1 MSDTG
6 DYTLRC
12 PVCGRIL
19 DDCYTNACLA
29 GCAGLV
35 YADYSAKQLTLRDLP
50 GIFKYHDWLPVSGWT
65 ETDACPV
72 TFRSEGLADHLEL
85 KNLYIAFNGY
95 WPEKGAFIR
104 TCSFK
109 ELEAVPTMLRI
120 RERLESGILQI
131 SSAGNTGRAFA
142 EVSAGTGI
150 PVIISVPEKSA
161 GSIWTT
167 KECDS
172 VFLATIDGDYSD
184 AITLGNEICSIPGVV
199 SEGGAKNPARRDG
212 MGTVMLDGTMAIGKI
227 PDWYFQ
233 AVGSGT
239 GGIAA
244 WEMGKR
250 LLADGRF
257 GDRIPRLY
265 LSQNEPFTPMVNAW
279 TERRREIIPDRDMPG
294 GKEAAMET
302 YATVLTNRN
311 PPYSVPGGLFDAL
324 NDTNGIMGGVG
335 KDEAKRAGRIFM
347 DLEGIDLDPAA
358 EVCVASLV
366 NAVEDGDVGTGDTI
380 LLNITGGGYK
390 KAAEDLGM
398 IPVKPSASLEN
409 LNEAGELK
417 EKIREWMSNY
427 T

>member
-1 MSDTG
+1 MPDTG

-12 PVCGRIL
+12 PVCGRAL
-19 DDCYTNACLA
+19 EDRYTNSCTA
-29 GCAGLV
+29 GCPGLV
-35 YADYSAKQLTLRDLP
+35 YADYSAKQLTVRKLP
-50 GIFKYHDWLPVSGWT
+50 GMFRYHDWLPVSGWT

-72 TFRSEGLADHLEL
+72 TYKSCGLAEHLGL
-85 KNLYIAFNGY
+85 SNLYISFNGY
-95 WPEKGAFIR
+95 WPEKGALLR

-120 RERLESGILQI
+120 RERLRDGVLQI

-142 EVSAGTGI
+142 QISAETGV
-150 PVIISVPEKSA
+150 PVIISVPERSA
-161 GSIWTT
+161 ESIWTT

-172 VFLATIDGDYSD
+172 VFLVTTEGDYSD
-184 AITLGNEICSIPGVV
+184 AISLGNEICSIPGVV

-212 MGTVMLDGTMAIGKI
+212 MGTVMLDGTVTIGRM

-250 LLADGRF
+250 LIADGRF
-257 GDRIPRLY
+257 GSCLSRLY

-279 TERRREIIPDRDMPG
+279 RERRREIIPEKDMPG
-294 GKEAAMET
+294 GKEEAMKT

-311 PPYSVPGGLFDAL
+311 PPYSVTGGLFDAL
-324 NDTNGIMGGVG
+324 SDTDGVMAG
-335 KDEAKRAGRIFM
+335 VRTTDAKEAGRLFM
-347 DLEGIDLDPAA
+347 ELEGIDLDPAA
-358 EVCVASLV
+358 EVCVASLID
-366 NAVEDGDVGTGDTI
+366 AVESKVAKSDETI

-390 KAAEDLGM
+390 RAAEDLDM
-398 IPVKPSASLEN
+398 IPVKPSASLRGIEDP
-409 LNEAGELK
+409 AGLK
-417 EKIREWMSNY
+417 EQIKEWIQRY
-427 T
+427 A

>member
-1 MSDTG
+1 MG
-6 DYTLRC
+6 EYTLRC
-12 PVCGRIL
+12 PVCGETI
-19 DDCYTNACLA
+19 DDCYTNACIK
-29 GCAGLV
+29 GCNGLV
-35 YADYSAKQLTLRDLP
+35 YADYSAKQISVRDLP
-50 GIFKYHDWLPVSGWT
+50 GMFRYHDWLPVSGWT
-65 ETDACPV
+65 QTDTCPA
-72 TFRSEGLADHLEL
+72 TYRSEGLADHLGL

-120 RERLESGILQI
+120 KERLKNGILQI

-142 EVSAGTGI
+142 EVSAGTGN
-150 PVIISVPEKSA
+150 PVIISVPKKAA

-172 VFLATIDGDYSD
+172 VFLVTIEGDYSD
-184 AITLGNEICSIPGVV
+184 AIALGNEICTIPGVV

-212 MGTVMLDGTMAIGKI
+212 MGTVMLDGTMAIGKM

-257 GDRIPRLY
+257 GNRLPRLY
-265 LSQNEPFTPMVNAW
+265 LSQNEPFVPMVNAW
-279 TERRREIIPDRDMPG
+279 AERRREIIPEKDMPG

-311 PPYSVPGGLFDAL
+311 PPYSITGGLFDAL
-324 NDTNGIMGGVG
+324 SGTNGIMRGVKSG
-335 KDEAKRAGRIFM
+335 DAKKAGRLFM
-347 DLEGIDLDPAA
+347 DLEGPDLDPAA
-358 EVCVASLV
+358 EVCVASLIS
-366 NAVEDGDVGTGDTI
+366 AVESGDVNRDDNI
-380 LLNITGGGYK
+380 LLNITGGGYRR
-390 KAAEDLGM
+390 AAEDLDM
-398 IPVKPSASLEN
+398 IPVRPSASLRS
-409 LNEAGELK
+409 LDEAEELK
-417 EKIREWMSNY
+417 NKITEWMRKY
-427 T
+427 A